1 MLIGGLEKLSLI
13 DYPGKLSAIVFT
25 LGCNFQCHYCYNP
38 MLVKPSEADKIKHK
52 TGSGER
58 TETGRVLIK
67 ERDLF
72 EFLDRRKGKLDGVV
86 ITGGEPSIHKDL
98 PDFLKR
104 IKKRGFLV
112 KLDTNGTNPEAL
124 NKLLKK
130 ELVDYL
136 AMDLKADEANYSYVT
151 GVSVDVDKIKESVK
165 IIMESGLSYEFRT
178 TLVPELVGKDNLDS
192 MGEMIK
198 GASRWYL
205 QKFIPAGEL
214 VDPKFKKI
222 TPYTEAEM
230 EEMKKTAEKYVKF
243 CGLRS

>member
-38 MLVKPSEADKIKHK
+38 MLVKPSEVDKIKNK
-52 TGSGER
+52 IGTGNEA
-58 TETGRVLIK
+58 ETGRVLIK

-72 EFLDRRKGKLDGVV
+72 EFLDKRKGKLDGVV
-86 ITGGEPSIHKDL
+86 VTGGEPSIHKDL

-112 KLDTNGTNPEAL
+112 KLDTNGTNPEVL
-124 NKLLKK
+124 ERLLKK

-136 AMDLKADEANYSYVT
+136 AMDLKAEEINYSYVAGT
-151 GVSVDVDKIKESVK
+151 PVDVDKIKESVK
-165 IIMESGLSYEFRT
+165 IIKESGLSYEFRT
-178 TLVPELVGKDNLDS
+178 TLVPELTGKDSLDS
-192 MGEMIK
+192 MGEMIQ
-198 GASRWYL
+198 GASQWYL

-214 VDPKFKKI
+214 VDAQFKKI
-222 TPYTEAEM
+222 NPYTDEEM
-230 EEMKKTAEKYVKF
+230 EEMKKIAEKYVQY
-243 CGLRS
+243 CGLR